1 MISVNLKYG
10 RNMSVSCRRAN
21 NTRRYTNNAK
31 AKIVLQV
38 YLIRTPEK
46 LAERTKMTK
55 MTPAMRQYYEAKEN
69 HKDALIFFRMGDF
82 YESFGDDA
90 KIIAKELDI
99 TLTSRGRDKEG
110 EDMPLAGIPYHAVD
124 SYLPRLIKKGYKVA
138 ICEQL
143 EDPKDAKGI
152 VKRGVVRV
160 ITPGTVIDS
169 SLISGEANNYLMSIT
184 GKDLE
189 FGISFLDVSTGEFIT
204 TQFTD
209 NPNYDR
215 IISEAARMHPAECI
229 LPSSLFENK
238 KLHDRLKDM
247 GIALNKFDTDA
258 FDPKA
263 AYQSLTAHFGVMT
276 LEGMGCENLTFAI
289 SSSGAALLYAK
300 TTQMRDLAHIQSI
313 RTYFENEFM
322 VLDSITLRNLEI
334 IQSVRGQ
341 QGSSLLSII
350 DRTKTPMGGR
360 LLRKILLKPLIS
372 VNKISER
379 LDAVDDIVKK
389 TLLRYDLRSQLS
401 RIRDIERLIGRIVY
415 GNSNARDLI
424 ALKVSLATIPEII
437 KSLKESDIKSGLLL
451 NIVKELGDFTDIVSL
466 LERAIV
472 DDPPVSVRDGGII
485 KDGYNKNLDELKNMS
500 LHGKDWI
507 AEMQQHER
515 ERTGIKSLKI
525 GYNSVFGYY
534 IEVTK
539 ANLSQVPPD
548 YIRKQTTANAER
560 FYTPELKEKEVM
572 ILSADEKRKA
582 LEFDLFNEVNSTIA
596 VQSKELQTTAQ
607 ALGELDVIV
616 NLAEIAINNRYIR
629 PEMNDGAN
637 ILIRDGRHP
646 VVEISIPGGFVP
658 NDIHMDCQENQ
669 FLLITGPN
677 MAGKST
683 YMRQT
688 ALIVILA
695 QIGSFVPASYASI
708 GIVDRIFTRVGAFDD
723 LASGQSTFMIEMI
736 ELANILNNATPKSLV
751 LLDEIG
757 RGTSTYDGYSIAK
770 AVVEFIH
777 NKDRVGV
784 RSLFATHYH
793 QLTSIEGTLRRMKN
807 YHIAVKEEGSDLVF
821 LRKIVPGATDR
832 SYGIHVARLAGVPL
846 KVTQRAKEILKE
858 LENGNA
864 IGNRVKESPRY
875 TQLMLFSPE
884 DPKESPVIEEL
895 KSLNMDA
902 MTPLDA
908 LNKLSALKKKA
919 IEG

>member
-1 MISVNLKYG
+1 MD
-10 RNMSVSCRRAN
+10 
-21 NTRRYTNNAK
+21 
-31 AKIVLQV
+31 
-38 YLIRTPEK
+38 
-46 LAERTKMTK
+46 K
-55 MTPAMRQYYEAKEN
+55 MTPAMRQYYEAKEK

-110 EDMPLAGIPYHAVD
+110 DDMPLAGIPYHAVD

-143 EDPKDAKGI
+143 EDPKTAKGV

-169 SLISGEANNYLMSIT
+169 SLISDISNNYLMSVSGEGT
-184 GKDLE
+184 E
-189 FGISFLDVSTGEFIT
+189 FGVSFLDVSTGEFLT

-209 NPNYDR
+209 NHSYDK
-215 IISEAARMHPAECI
+215 IISEAARMKPVECI
-229 LPSSLFENK
+229 LSPMLFENK
-238 KLHDRLKDM
+238 KLTQRLKELN
-247 GIALNKFDTDA
+247 IALNKLDADA
-258 FDPKA
+258 FDPERARERLLKHLA
-263 AYQSLTAHFGVMT
+263 VLT
-276 LEGMGCENLTFAI
+276 LEGMGCEKLNFSI
-289 SSSGAALLYAK
+289 SSAGAALEYAQK
-300 TTQMRDLAHIQSI
+300 TQMRDLKHIQTV

-334 IQSVRGQ
+334 IQGIRGET
-341 QGSSLLSII
+341 SSLLSVI
-350 DRTKTPMGGR
+350 DRTKTPVGAR
-360 LLRKILLKPLIS
+360 VLRKWLLSPLIS
-372 VNKISER
+372 VNKITER
-379 LDAVDDIVKK
+379 LDAVDEIVKK
-389 TLLRYDLRSQLS
+389 TLLRYDLRQQLS
-401 RIRDIERLIGRIVY
+401 CIRDIERLIGRIVY

-424 ALKVSLATIPEII
+424 ALKLSLATIPEII
-437 KSLKESDIKSGLLL
+437 KSLKESDVKSGLLSG
-451 NIVKELGDFTDIVSL
+451 IMARLGDYTDIVTL
-466 LERAIV
+466 LERALV
-472 DDPPVSVRDGGII
+472 DAPPVSVREGGMI
-485 KDGYNKNLDELKNMS
+485 KDGYNERLDELKKLS

-507 AEMQQHER
+507 AEMQQKER
-515 ERTGIKSLKI
+515 GRTGIKSLKI

-539 ANLSQVPPD
+539 ANLSQVPQD
-548 YIRKQTTANAER
+548 YIRKQTTANGER
-560 FYTPELKEKEVM
+560 FYTPELKEKEAM
-572 ILSADEKRKA
+572 ILSADDKRMA
-582 LEFDLFNEVNSTIA
+582 LEFELFNEINSLIA
-596 VQSKELQTTAQ
+596 GKAKEIQATAQ
-607 ALGELDVIV
+607 AIAELDVIA
-616 NLAEIAINNRYIR
+616 NLAEIAVNNRYVR
-629 PEMNDGAN
+629 PEVNDSCN

-646 VVEISIPGGFVP
+646 VVEVSISGFVP
-658 NDIHMDCQENQ
+658 NDTSMDCAQNQ

-688 ALIVILA
+688 ALIVLMA
-695 QIGSFVPASYASI
+695 QLGSFVPASYASI

-723 LASGQSTFMIEMI
+723 LASGQSTFMIEMV

-793 QLTSIEGTLRRMKN
+793 QLTSIEGTLKRVKN

-821 LRKIVPGATDR
+821 LRKIIPGATDK

-858 LENGNA
+858 VENGGA
-864 IGNRVKESPRY
+864 IRGKESAKY
-875 TQLMLFSPE
+875 TQLVLFEPEAPKDSPI
-884 DPKESPVIEEL
+884 IEEL
-895 KSLNMDA
+895 KKLNVDA
-902 MTPLDA
+902 MTPLEA
-908 LNKLSALKKKA
+908 LNALAGLKKKA
-919 IEG
+919 GG

>member
-1 MISVNLKYG
+1 MD
-10 RNMSVSCRRAN
+10 
-21 NTRRYTNNAK
+21 
-31 AKIVLQV
+31 
-38 YLIRTPEK
+38 
-46 LAERTKMTK
+46 K
-55 MTPAMRQYYEAKEN
+55 MTPAMRQYYEAKDK

-99 TLTSRGRDKEG
+99 TLTSRGRDKDG

-143 EDPKDAKGI
+143 EDPKTAKGV

-169 SLISGEANNYLMSIT
+169 SLISDQTNNYLMSVS
-184 GKDLE
+184 GDGLV
-189 FGISFLDVSTGEFIT
+189 FGISFLDVSTGEFMT

-209 NPNYDR
+209 NQNYDK

-229 LPSSLFENK
+229 LPPALFENK
-238 KLHDRLKDM
+238 KLLQRLKDS
-247 GIALNKFDTDA
+247 GITLNKFDEDA
-258 FDPKA
+258 FDPKSA
-263 AYQSLTAHFGVMT
+263 RDRLLAHFAVLT
-276 LEGMGCENLTFAI
+276 LEGMGCEKLEFAI
-289 SSSGAALLYAK
+289 AASGAALLYAK
-300 TTQMRDLAHIQSI
+300 TTQMRDLSHIHTM
-313 RTYFENEFM
+313 RTYSENEFM

-334 IQSVRGQ
+334 IQGIRGE
-341 QGSSLLSII
+341 GAGSLLSVI
-350 DRTKTPMGGR
+350 DSTKTPMGGR
-360 LLRKILLKPLIS
+360 LLRKWILQPLIS
-372 VNKISER
+372 VNKITER
-379 LDAVDDIVKK
+379 LDSVDELVKK
-389 TLLRYDLRSQLS
+389 TLLRYDLRSQLQ

-424 ALKVSLATIPEII
+424 ALKVSLMTIPEIT
-437 KSLKESDIKSGLLL
+437 KSIKESDINSAILAGVIEK
-451 NIVKELGDFTDIVSL
+451 LGDYTETVSL

-472 DDPPVSVRDGGII
+472 DAPPVSVREGGMI
-485 KDGYNKNLDELKNMS
+485 KDGYNEKLDELKKMS

-507 AEMQQHER
+507 AEMQQKER
-515 ERTGIKSLKI
+515 DRTGIKSLKV

-548 YIRKQTTANAER
+548 YIRKQTTANGER

-572 ILSADEKRKA
+572 ILSADEKRMA
-582 LEFDLFNEVNSTIA
+582 LEFELFTELNSKIA
-596 VQSKELQTTAQ
+596 GRSKELQATAQ
-607 ALGELDVIV
+607 AIAELDVIV
-616 NLAEIAINNRYIR
+616 NLAETAVNNRYVR
-629 PEMNDGAN
+629 PEVNDSCN

-646 VVEISIPGGFVP
+646 VVERTLSGFVP
-658 NDIHMDCQENQ
+658 NDTHMDCQDNQ
-669 FLLITGPN
+669 FLLLTGPN

-688 ALIVILA
+688 ALIVIMA
-695 QIGSFVPASYASI
+695 QLGCFVPASYASV

-723 LASGQSTFMIEMI
+723 LASGQSTFMIEMV

-793 QLTSIEGTLRRMKN
+793 QLTAIEGVLKRVKN

-821 LRKIVPGATDR
+821 LRKIIPGATDK

-846 KVTQRAKEILKE
+846 KVTQRAREILKE
-858 LENGNA
+858 VENGSG
-864 IGNRVKESPRY
+864 IGGRGKDSAKY
-875 TQLMLFSPE
+875 TQLMLFGSE
-884 DPKESPVIEEL
+884 EKKESPVVEEL
-895 KSLNMDA
+895 KKLNVEA
-902 MTPLDA
+902 MTPLEA
-908 LNKLSALKKKA
+908 LNALAELKKKA
-919 IEG
+919 EGG

>member
-1 MISVNLKYG
+1 MH
-10 RNMSVSCRRAN
+10 
-21 NTRRYTNNAK
+21 AK
-31 AKIVLQV
+31 TKIGINE
-38 YLIRTPEK
+38 YLILRRE
-46 LAERTKMTK
+46 MMDK
-55 MTPAMRQYYEAKEN
+55 MTPAMRQYYEAKEK

-143 EDPKDAKGI
+143 EDPKTAKGV

-169 SLISGEANNYLMSIT
+169 SLISDQTNNYLMSVS
-184 GKDLE
+184 GEGLV
-189 FGISFLDVSTGEFIT
+189 FGISFLDVSTGEFMT

-209 NPNYDR
+209 NQNYDK

-229 LPSSLFENK
+229 VSPALFENK
-238 KLHDRLKDM
+238 KLMQRLKDP
-247 GIALNKFDTDA
+247 GITLNKFDEDA
-258 FDPKA
+258 FDPKSA
-263 AYQSLTAHFGVMT
+263 RDRLLAHFAILT
-276 LEGMGCENLTFAI
+276 LEGTGCEKLEFAI
-289 SSSGAALLYAK
+289 AASGAALLYAK
-300 TTQMRDLAHIQSI
+300 TTQMRDLNHINTM
-313 RTYFENEFM
+313 RTYSECEFM

-334 IQSVRGQ
+334 IQGIRGE
-341 QGSSLLSII
+341 GAGSLLSVI
-350 DRTKTPMGGR
+350 DSTKTPMGGR
-360 LLRKILLKPLIS
+360 LLRKWILQPLIS
-372 VNKISER
+372 VNKITER
-379 LDAVDDIVKK
+379 LDSVDELVKK
-389 TLLRYDLRSQLS
+389 TLLRYDLRSQLQ

-424 ALKVSLATIPEII
+424 ALKVSLMAIPEIT
-437 KSLKESDIKSGLLL
+437 KSLKESDINSAILGG
-451 NIVKELGDFTDIVSL
+451 IIAQLGDYTETVAL

-472 DDPPVSVRDGGII
+472 DAPPVSVREGGMI
-485 KDGYNKNLDELKNMS
+485 KDGYNEKLDELKKMS

-507 AEMQQHER
+507 AEMQQKER
-515 ERTGIKSLKI
+515 NRTGIKSLKV

-548 YIRKQTTANAER
+548 YIRKQTTANGER

-572 ILSADEKRKA
+572 ILSADEKRMA
-582 LEFDLFNEVNSTIA
+582 LEFELFTELNSKIA
-596 VQSKELQTTAQ
+596 GRSKELQATAQ
-607 ALGELDVIV
+607 AIAELDVIV
-616 NLAEIAINNRYIR
+616 NLAETAVNNRYVR
-629 PEMNDGAN
+629 PEVNEGCN

-646 VVEISIPGGFVP
+646 VVERTLSGFVP
-658 NDIHMDCQENQ
+658 NDTHMDCQDNQ
-669 FLLITGPN
+669 FLLLTGPN

-688 ALIVILA
+688 ALIVIMAHL
-695 QIGSFVPASYASI
+695 GSFVPASYASV
-708 GIVDRIFTRVGAFDD
+708 GLVDRIFTRVGAFDD
-723 LASGQSTFMIEMI
+723 LASGQSTFMIEMV

-793 QLTSIEGTLRRMKN
+793 QLTAIEGVLKRVKN

-821 LRKIVPGATDR
+821 LRKIIPGATDK

-846 KVTQRAKEILKE
+846 KVTQRAKKILKE
-858 LENGNA
+858 VESGSG
-864 IGNRVKESPRY
+864 IGGRGKDSAKY
-875 TQLMLFSPE
+875 TQLMLFGSE
-884 DPKESPVIEEL
+884 EKKESPVVEEL
-895 KSLNMDA
+895 KKLNVDA
-902 MTPLDA
+902 MTPLEA
-908 LNKLSALKKKA
+908 LNALAGLKKKA
-919 IEG
+919 GGG